1 MKENGNGT
9 RLMIYKKFKN
19 HNKLVDTKETIRNI
33 LKRNFG
39 TEKLNEQWVSKITYV
54 WTKGDG

>member
-19 HNKLVDTKETIRNI
+19 HNKLVDTKKNNKKYFKKKFWYR
-33 LKRNFG
+33 
-39 TEKLNEQWVSKITYV
+39 KI
-54 WTKGDG
+54 K